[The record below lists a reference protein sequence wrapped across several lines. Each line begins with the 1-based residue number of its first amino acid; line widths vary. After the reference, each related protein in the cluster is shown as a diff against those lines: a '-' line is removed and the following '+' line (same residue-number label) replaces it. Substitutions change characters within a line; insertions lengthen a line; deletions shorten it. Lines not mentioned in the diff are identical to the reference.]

1 MKKASKILV
10 PLLLGLV
17 ILGSIFWYL
26 FVYDRAFTRDMLL
39 SQARFQDMHGN
50 SKLSSWFYDL
60 AYDFSGHDDNVAIEL
75 ANQYK
80 GDGNFT
86 KAEFTLTHT
95 IASKPTVEAYTALSK
110 TYVEQDK
117 LLDAVQLLEN
127 VSDPAIKAQL
137 EAMRPKAPEADQKP
151 GFYSHYMDIRLVSDG
166 ETICYTTDGSF
177 PSVRTNLFSEAITLP
192 DGETHLQAIAVNEL
206 GLVSP
211 ISQISYTITGV
222 IKEVTFTDPIMEEAI
237 RAAIS
242 ADPDDL
248 ILSNSLW
255 DITEFTVPDG
265 VLVLE
270 DLAALPNLQK
280 LTISPQLLG
289 TLSPLTILNKLEELD
304 LTGCR
309 FDPEELKHLAI
320 MPALKTLNISDCGL
334 STIADLENAVGLY
347 SLNASNNTLR
357 NLDVLATMVTLREIN
372 LQHNA
377 VTTLDALKALT
388 QLEKLDISF
397 NAVDELAPLSTC
409 ENLTWLDAS
418 NNKLKR
424 LAPISGLKK
433 LTFLAL
439 EDNQLTSVEALPGLT
454 ELTNLSVASNEIDDI
469 TCLHTLTKLEI
480 FDFSSNKVTA
490 LPEWGDDCAL
500 TTIDGSYNQLTTL
513 DPLKKMHS
521 LTHIFMDY
529 NLITNIDAL
538 ADCYCLVQINV
549 FGNEIKDVEKLRD
562 KDIIVSYDPTYGMK
576 DKDK

>member
-1 MKKASKILV
+1 MKKATKFLV

-26 FVYDRAFTRDMLL
+26 FIYDRAFTRDMLL
-39 SQARFQDMHGN
+39 GQARFQDMHGN
-50 SKLSSWFYDL
+50 SRLSSWFYDI

-95 IASKPTVEAYTALSK
+95 LASKPTVEAYTALCK

-117 LLDAVQLLEN
+117 LMDAVQLLEN
-127 VSDPAIKAQL
+127 VSDPTIKAQL
-137 EAMRPKAPEADQKP
+137 DALRPKAPEADQKP
-151 GFYSHYMDIRLVSDG
+151 GFYSHYLDIRLVSDG
-166 ETICYTTDGSF
+166 KTICYTTDGSF
-177 PSVRTNLFSEAITLP
+177 PSVRNNLFTETITLP
-192 DGETHLQAIAVNEL
+192 DGETTLQAIAVNDL
-206 GLVSP
+206 GLVST

-222 IKEVTFTDPIMEEAI
+222 IKEVTFTDPVMEEAI

-242 ADPDDL
+242 ADADDL

-270 DLAALPNLQK
+270 DLAVLPNLTK
-280 LTISPQLLG
+280 LTVSPQLLG
-289 TLSPLTILNKLEELD
+289 TLSPLTALNKLEELD

-309 FDPEELKHLAI
+309 FDPEELKHLAV
-320 MPALKTLNISDCGL
+320 MPALKNLTISDCGL

-357 NLDVLATMVTLREIN
+357 NLDVLSTMVTLREIN

-377 VTTLDALKALT
+377 VTQLSALKDLA
-388 QLEKLDISF
+388 QLEKLDLSF
-397 NAVDELAPLSTC
+397 NAVEDLDPLSAC
-409 ENLTWLDAS
+409 ANLTWLDVS
-418 NNKLKR
+418 NNQLKR
-424 LAPISGLKK
+424 LAPISGLTK

-439 EDNQLTSVEALPGLT
+439 DDNQLTSVEALPGLT
-454 ELTNLSVASNEIDDI
+454 ELTNLSIASNDI
-469 TCLHTLTKLEI
+469 TDITSLSTLTKLEI
-480 FDFSSNKVTA
+480 FDFSSNKITA
-490 LPEWGDDCAL
+490 LPNWGDDCAL
-500 TTIDGSYNQLTTL
+500 TTIDGSYNQLTSL
-513 DPLKKMHS
+513 DQLKDMHS
-521 LTHIFMDY
+521 LTHVFMDY
-529 NLITNIDAL
+529 NLITDIDAL
-538 ADCYCLVQINV
+538 ADCYCLVQVNV
-549 FGNEIKDVEKLRD
+549 FGNEIKDVKKLRD
-562 KDIIVSYDPTYGMK
+562 KDIIVNYDPTYGMK

>member
-1 MKKASKILV
+1 MKKATKFLV

-26 FVYDRAFTRDMLL
+26 FIYDRAFTRDLL
-39 SQARFQDMHGN
+39 LGQARFQDMHGN
-50 SKLSSWFYDL
+50 SKLSSWFYDM

-95 IASKPTVEAYTALSK
+95 IASKPTVEAYTALCK

-117 LLDAVQLLEN
+117 LLDAVHLLEN
-127 VSDPAIKAQL
+127 VSDPTIKAQL
-137 EAMRPKAPEADQKP
+137 ESMRPKAPEADQKP
-151 GFYSHYMDIRLVSDG
+151 GYYSHYLDIRLVSDG
-166 ETICYTTDGSF
+166 QTICYTTDGSF
-177 PSVRTNLFSEAITLP
+177 PSVRTNLFTESITLP
-192 DGETHLQAIAVNEL
+192 DGETNLLAIAVNEL

-211 ISQISYTITGV
+211 VSQISYTITGV
-222 IKEVTFTDPIMEEAI
+222 IREVTFTDPVMEEAI

-270 DLAALPNLQK
+270 DLTVLPNLTK
-280 LTISPQLLG
+280 LTVSPQLLG
-289 TLSPLTILNKLEELD
+289 TLSPLTALNKLEDLD

-309 FDPEELKHLAI
+309 FDAEELKHLAV
-320 MPALKTLNISDCGL
+320 MPALKNLNISDCGL

-347 SLNASNNTLR
+347 SLNASGNTLR
-357 NLDVLATMVTLREIN
+357 NLDVLSTMVTLREIN

-377 VTTLDALKALT
+377 VTKLDALKNLA

-397 NAVDELAPLSTC
+397 NAVETLDPLSGC
-409 ENLTWLDAS
+409 VNLTELDAS
-418 NNKLKR
+418 NNQIQR
-424 LAPISGLKK
+424 LAPIMGLKK

-439 EDNQLTSVEALPGLT
+439 EYNKLTSVEALPGLT
-454 ELTNLSVASNEIDDI
+454 ALTNLSVAGNDIEDI
-469 TCLHTLTKLEI
+469 TSLSTLTNLEI
-480 FDFSSNKVTA
+480 FDFSSNKITA
-490 LPEWGDDCAL
+490 LPNWGDGCAL

-513 DPLKKMHS
+513 DPLKNMHS
-521 LTHIFMDY
+521 LTHVFMDY

-562 KDIIVSYDPTYGMK
+562 KDIIVNYDPTYGMK
-576 DKDK
+576 DKD

>member
-1 MKKASKILV
+1 MKKATKFLV

-26 FVYDRAFTRDMLL
+26 FIYDRGFTRDMLL
-39 SQARFQDMHGN
+39 QQARFQDMHGN
-50 SKLSSWFYDL
+50 SKLSSLFYDM

-80 GDGNFT
+80 DDGNFT

-117 LLDAVQLLEN
+117 LQDALQLLEN
-127 VSDPAIKAQL
+127 VSDPAIREQL
-137 EAMRPKAPEADQKP
+137 EVMRPKAPEADQKP
-151 GFYSHYMDIRLVSDG
+151 GFYSHYLDIQLTSDCDS
-166 ETICYTTDGSF
+166 IYYSTDGNF
-177 PSVRTNLFSEAITLP
+177 PSIHKNPFAEPITLP
-192 DGETHLQAIAVNEL
+192 DGETVLQAIAVNDQ

-211 ISQISYTITGV
+211 LSNIAYTITGV
-222 IKEVTFTDPIMEEAI
+222 IKEVTFADPVMEEAI

-242 ADPDDL
+242 ADADDL

-265 VLVLE
+265 VLVLD
-270 DLAALPNLQK
+270 DLTVLPNLTK
-280 LTISPQLLG
+280 LTVSPQLLG
-289 TLSPLTILNKLEELD
+289 SLSPLTALNKLEDLD

-309 FDPEELKHLAI
+309 FDPEELKHLAV
-320 MPALKTLNISDCGL
+320 MPALKNLNISDCGL

-347 SLNASNNTLR
+347 SLIASGNTLR
-357 NLDVLATMVTLREIN
+357 NLDVLSTMVTLREIN

-377 VTTLDALKALT
+377 VTQLNALKDLT
-388 QLEKLDISF
+388 QLETLDISF
-397 NAVDELAPLSTC
+397 NAVNDLGPLSTC

-418 NNKLKR
+418 NNQIKK

-433 LTFLAL
+433 MTFLAL
-439 EDNQLTSVEALPGLT
+439 EYNSLTSVEALPGLT
-454 ELTNLSVASNEIDDI
+454 ELTNLSVASNEITDI
-469 TCLHTLTKLEI
+469 TCLNTLTKLEI
-480 FDFSSNKVTA
+480 FDFSSNQVTA
-490 LPEWGDDCAL
+490 LPKWSSDCSL
-500 TTIDGSYNQLTTL
+500 TTIDGSYNQLTSL
-513 DPLKKMHS
+513 DALKDIHS
-521 LTHIFMDY
+521 LTHVFMDY

-538 ADCYCLVQINV
+538 ADCFCLVQVNV

-562 KDIIVSYDPTYGMK
+562 KDIIVNYDPTYGMK
-576 DKDK
+576 DKD

>member
-1 MKKASKILV
+1 MKKATKFLV
-10 PLLLGLV
+10 PLLLALV
-17 ILGSIFWYL
+17 ILGSIVWYL

-39 SQARFQDMHGN
+39 GQARFQDTHGN
-50 SKLSSWFYDL
+50 SRLSSWFYDM

-80 GDGNFT
+80 SDDNFT

-95 IASKPTVEAYTALSK
+95 IASKPTVEAYTALCK

-127 VSDPAIKAQL
+127 ISDPAIKAQL
-137 EAMRPKAPEADQKP
+137 EELRPKAPEADQKP
-151 GFYSHYMDIRLVSDG
+151 GFYSHYLDIRLVSDG

-177 PSVRTNLFSEAITLP
+177 PSVKTNLFTETITLP
-192 DGETHLQAIAVNEL
+192 DGETNLQAIAVNEL

-211 ISQISYTITGV
+211 VSQISYTITGV
-222 IKEVTFTDPIMEEAI
+222 IREVTFTDPVMEEAI

-242 ADPDDL
+242 ADADDL

-270 DLAALPNLQK
+270 DLAALPNLTK
-280 LTISPQLLG
+280 LTVSPQLLG
-289 TLSPLTILNKLEELD
+289 TLSPLTALDKLEELD

-309 FDPEELKHLAI
+309 FDAEELKHLAV
-320 MPALKTLNISDCGL
+320 MPALKNLNISDCGL

-347 SLNASNNTLR
+347 SLNAGSNTLR

-377 VTTLDALKALT
+377 VTKLDALKGLA

-397 NAVDELAPLSTC
+397 NAVEDLTPLSTC
-409 ENLTWLDAS
+409 ESLTWLDAS
-418 NNKLKR
+418 NNQIQR
-424 LAPISGLKK
+424 LAPIMGLQK

-439 EDNQLTSVEALPGLT
+439 EYNKLTSVEALPGLT
-454 ELTNLSVASNEIDDI
+454 ELTNLSVAGNDIEDI
-469 TCLHTLTKLEI
+469 TSLSTLTKLEI
-480 FDFSSNKVTA
+480 FDFSSNKITA
-490 LPEWGDDCAL
+490 LPSWGEGCAL
-500 TTIDGSYNQLTTL
+500 TTIDGSYNQLTSL
-513 DPLKKMHS
+513 DQLKNMHS

-549 FGNEIKDVEKLRD
+549 FGNEIKDVEKLRE
-562 KDIIVSYDPTYGMK
+562 KDIIVNYDPTYGMK
-576 DKDK
+576 DKD